1 MARGR
6 RSFFFV
12 PLIITMCALM
22 GGLFA
27 PGPEEVN
34 AATTEDDLRESQ
46 KLFTRVFALV
56 EDNYADRVTP
66 DKAIY
71 KGAIPGMLRTLDPH
85 SNFFD
90 PKDYKQIREDQRGR
104 YYGVGM
110 SVGPKNNNT
119 MVIAGSSCYSASLDA
134 CLNAVFQI
142 LGRGQSEAS

>member
-6 RSFFFV
+6 RSYFFV
-12 PLIITMCALM
+12 PLIITMSALM
-22 GGLFA
+22 GGFFA
-27 PGPEEVN
+27 PGPEEAS

-46 KLFTRVFALV
+46 KLFTRVFSLV
-56 EDNYADRVTP
+56 EDNFADKVTP

-110 SVGPKNNNT
+110 SVGPKNST
-119 MVIAGSSCYSASLDA
+119 PW
-134 CLNAVFQI
+134 
-142 LGRGQSEAS
+142 